1 MAEGWRITDVYAA
14 ASSGGRTWQAG
25 ERVEE
30 KWYSEELQM
39 LVLQQVHTTFSGAG
53 DSTMRL
59 ENINRAEPSLLMFQ
73 VPPGYTI
80 KDPWSRTV
88 KTQ

>member
-1 MAEGWRITDVYAA
+1 MVYAA
-14 ASSGGRTWQAG
+14 ASVGNRTRQAQ

-39 LVLQQVHTTFSGAG
+39 IVLQQVHTTFSG

-59 ENINRAEPSLLMFQ
+59 ENINREEPHVLLFQ

-80 KDPWSRTV
+80 DETGSPTAKP
-88 KTQ
+88 K